1 MKLGERAYI
10 TFFTPQPEAMIVF
23 CFSLGCRKITPT
35 MFTDGLVVFEILP
48 SQTPATALTYAVN
61 DLKNKIEMG
70 ENLGIHFSEKGQN
83 RASFYDPNELF
94 ISLVEKDAGAIPQ
107 PEEKPLSLCGTF
119 YEISLETDDLDRSI
133 VWWQNVGFKVTTR
146 KQTWCTLDDGKI
158 IIGLYQRGTCPHK
171 FKNPSLTYFE
181 SDMEKRIAQ
190 LQSRGVAFVQ
200 TEQEIGMEG
209 HAIAESPDGQYFF
222 LFKV

>member
-1 MKLGERAYI
+1 
-10 TFFTPQPEAMIVF
+10 
-23 CFSLGCRKITPT
+23 
-35 MFTDGLVVFEILP
+35 
-48 SQTPATALTYAVN
+48 
-61 DLKNKIEMG
+61 MG

-83 RASFYDPNELF
+83 RASFYDPNGLF

-107 PEEKPLSLCGTF
+107 PEGKPLSLCGTF

-146 KQTWCTLDDGKI
+146 LRAGTWHYGVQARKQTRCTLDDGKI
-158 IIGLYQRGTCPHK
+158 MIGLYQRGTCPHK